1 MIIYT
6 TSEHLPSMIEKKP
19 CKAALAFTRYVI
31 ISLQDRYHYMFITR
45 YVSFQEM
52 IPRPGLSSLR
62 GSDAQS
68 WWMVVD
74 GRAVDWGRC
83 PEGAGRDMA
92 RALEALWRSLRTTW
106 LAVMGKA
113 CTL

>member
-74 GRAVDWGRC
+74 GRAADWGRC

-92 RALEALWRSLRTTW
+92 RALEALWWSLRTTW